1 MKQFAQCK
9 VIRIPESKFHLQ
21 GIQGNALPTIR
32 KSTTWN
38 PESTGTFH
46 LSELAGRTSGPDHCP
61 TSQFENEMGFFQEF
75 LLKNHLP
82 RAYYLGFDWSG
93 LRVLIKREI
102 IICDGNGLAGPVLTK
117 RKAPQDWLGWPYMER
132 PNERWGNW
140 DYTMNFV
147 ISTGKKRCIGKL
159 KL

>member
-1 MKQFAQCK
+1 MVK
-9 VIRIPESKFHLQ
+9 RIPESKFHWQ
-21 GIQGNALPTIR
+21 VQGNALPTIR
-32 KSTTWN
+32 KSTAWN

-46 LSELAGRTSGPDHCP
+46 LSELAGRTIARP
-61 TSQFENEMGFFQEF
+61 EF

-93 LRVLIKREI
+93 LIVLIKREI

-140 DYTMNFV
+140 DYTMNFL